1 MRTSGDRLCLTLRNT
16 IRETPLIHIK
26 PSPAAKSS
34 ASVADVLLYMPFTYR
49 KLYNRI
55 DRFAVNQEGHVLS
68 QGIFRLNTQQHIL
81 TTPNGD
87 QKLTPKLAKLM
98 EVLMKNV
105 NQVVERKELI
115 KQVWETDYMG
125 DTRTLDVHIRWIR
138 QAVEADP
145 NHPQYIK
152 TVRGKGYMLA
162 ISD

>member
-1 MRTSGDRLCLTLRNT
+1 
-16 IRETPLIHIK
+16 
-26 PSPAAKSS
+26 
-34 ASVADVLLYMPFTYR
+34 MPFTYR